1 MKEEMQDILNAL
13 PEKPPR
19 SRLETY
25 CEFIGELRQR
35 GWTYRDI
42 AGVLADKCQLSV
54 SISTLHDFVRL
65 RSLGKRT
72 PPKRAAANEAKA
84 STSEPEGAVVIF
96 GQKAVNDEEA
106 RRRIAAL
113 KARKPATTPSI
124 GEFDF
129 DPTQPLRLVTPE
141 KPASDK

>member
-1 MKEEMQDILNAL
+1 VKDKLQDILNAL

-25 CEFIGELRQR
+25 RELIDQLRQR

-42 AGVLADKCQLSV
+42 AGILADKCHLTV

-72 PPKRAAANEAKA
+72 SAKRSATNEAKA
-84 STSEPEGAVVIF
+84 STIEPKGAHMIS
-96 GQKAVNDEEA
+96 GQNAADGEEA

-113 KARKPATTPSI
+113 RARKSAVAPSLDN
-124 GEFDF
+124 FDF
-129 DPTQPLRLVTPE
+129 DPAQPLRLITPE
-141 KPASDK
+141 KPALDK